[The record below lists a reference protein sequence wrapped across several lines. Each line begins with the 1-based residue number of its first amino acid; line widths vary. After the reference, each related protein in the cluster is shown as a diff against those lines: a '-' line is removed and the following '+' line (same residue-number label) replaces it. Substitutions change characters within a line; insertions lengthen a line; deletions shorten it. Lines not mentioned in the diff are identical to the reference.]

1 MNRTFLARAYR
12 IAHRLY
18 SFLFFALSLYTV
30 GYIMFVMFD
39 DNETHFWANYWN
51 IAKYGF
57 LLMIIL
63 QMIGTACRAAFRNA
77 E

>member
-1 MNRTFLARAYR
+1 MNRTFLARVYR

-18 SFLFFALSLYTV
+18 SFLFFALSIYTI
-30 GYIMFVMFD
+30 GYIIFVMFD
-39 DNETHFWANYWN
+39 HNETHFWASYWS
-51 IAKYGF
+51 IAKYGL
-57 LLMIIL
+57 LLMILL